1 VKVIVEGVDL
11 LEKVKQLRVKNNKVV
26 REEIKKAR
34 VKILRDQE
42 WREVD
47 SIMYK
52 KKRQYIS
59 KNNALRAEII
69 RLYYNIPVRGHKGQ

>member
-1 VKVIVEGVDL
+1 MEGVDL

-26 REEIKKAR
+26 REEIKQAR

-69 RLYYNIPVRGHKGQ
+69 RLYYNIPVRGHKG

>member
-1 VKVIVEGVDL
+1 MEGVDL

-26 REEIKKAR
+26 REEIKQAR

>member
-1 VKVIVEGVDL
+1 MKVIVEGVDL

-26 REEIKKAR
+26 REEIKQAR

-69 RLYYNIPVRGHKGQ
+69 RLYYNIPVRGHKG

>member
-26 REEIKKAR
+26 REEIKQAR

>member
-1 VKVIVEGVDL
+1 MKVIVEGVDL

-26 REEIKKAR
+26 REEIKQAR

>member
-1 VKVIVEGVDL
+1 MEGVDL

>member
-26 REEIKKAR
+26 REEIKQAR

-69 RLYYNIPVRGHKGQ
+69 RLYYNIPVRGHKG